1 MFVRYFCRIL
11 YLITFY
17 YRIMK
22 NSTVILKVRISAND
36 AWEVISDLYKVENY
50 MPGVSSSE
58 VTFAEDYTNRS
69 VVLMDGSNYTER
81 ILKVDDENRE
91 LHYAMMEPSPF
102 PYKNLQGVIKVLPFI
117 NECCEISWTCNYHV
131 TNNLFQEIDA
141 LLTLIMTLGI
151 KGIEKH
157 CLKMLS
163 YAS

>member
-1 MFVRYFCRIL
+1 MFVRYFYRVV

-117 NECCEISWTCNYHV
+117 NEGCEISWTCNYYV

-151 KGIEKH
+151 KGIERH

-163 YAS
+163 YAL

>member
-1 MFVRYFCRIL
+1 
-11 YLITFY
+11 
-17 YRIMK
+17 MK

-69 VVLMDGSNYTER
+69 VVLMDGANYTER

-117 NECCEISWTCNYHV
+117 NEGCEISWTCNYYV

-151 KGIEKH
+151 KGIERH

-163 YAS
+163 YAL